1 MVDSDRLQAAY
12 QTVRADLLAECDPS
26 GHWTGLLSSSP
37 LSTATAISALALAER
52 HAPLNASGR
61 FADEFRESRL
71 SELLVASVHWLARHQ
86 NPDGGWGDTDKSVSN
101 IATTMLVRAALQFTG
116 VPADHPCMIEAADAY
131 IARSGGVPALRRR
144 YGRDKTFAAPILA
157 NCALA
162 ELIPWR
168 QVPALPFELAWLP
181 QSLWRRVRLP
191 VVSYAIPALVAVGQ
205 VRYHHRKP
213 WNPVLRLIRGR
224 ALQPTRQIL
233 AEKQPASGGY
243 LEAVPLTSF
252 VVMSLA
258 SSGCADHPVAQR
270 GIRFLLDSVRPDG
283 SWPIDTNLAT
293 WNTTM
298 AVNALAA
305 GGEDLTGLRALDWL
319 LDCQQRAVH
328 PFTGAEPGGW
338 GWTDLSGGVPD
349 ADDTAGA
356 LLALWNWRRS
366 LLSRPHSEAGAAAIE
381 RILAAA
387 WSGVRWLLSLRNGDG
402 GWPTFCRGWGELP
415 FDRSGA
421 DLTAHAM
428 RALHAWRDT
437 LTSAEDLPA
446 SERHLVAEGVNT
458 AIEHGL
464 RYLQYVQQPNG
475 SWNPLWF
482 GNQFQ
487 GDESNPVYG
496 TSRVLLA
503 LRDLGRLNT
512 PIATRG
518 LDWLV
523 AAQNADG
530 GWGGRPAEAAPRR
543 PGGGKSGHNGAMSSD
558 SRTSDSRSS
567 DTWSSVS
574 NSSVSN
580 FPLSKSS
587 VSMAAA
593 AKKEAEALAAKTPPS
608 GCKLPPP
615 DRSSVEETALAVEA
629 LASCGGVG
637 KYETAARRG
646 AQWLVD
652 AVETGRH
659 QECSPIGFYFARLW
673 YYERLYPLT
682 MTIAALG
689 QSLRRFLPQ
698 TAPTGQIPVGK
709 R

>member
-1 MVDSDRLQAAY
+1 MVDGDRLQAAY
-12 QTVRADLLAECDPS
+12 QTARSDLMAECDPS

-52 HAPLNASGR
+52 HAPTNARGR

-86 NPDGGWGDTDKSVSN
+86 NSDGGWGDTDKSLSN
-101 IATTMLVRAALQFTG
+101 IATTMLVRAALQLTG
-116 VPADHPCMIEAADAY
+116 VPADHPGMLEAADAY
-131 IARSGGVPALRRR
+131 IARTGGVPALRRR

-181 QSLWRRVRLP
+181 QSLWRRVRMP

-213 WNPVLRLIRGR
+213 WNPALYAVRHR
-224 ALQPTRQIL
+224 ALQPTREIL
-233 AEKQPASGGY
+233 AEMQPASGGY

-258 SSGCADHPVAQR
+258 SIGCADHRVTQR
-270 GIRFLLDSVRPDG
+270 GIDFLLNSVRSDG
-283 SWPIDTNLAT
+283 SWPIDSNLAT
-293 WNTTM
+293 WNTTL

-305 GGEDLTGLRALDWL
+305 GGEDLSHLRCLDWL
-319 LDCQQRAVH
+319 LGCQHQVTH

-338 GWTDLSGGVPD
+338 AWTDLSGGVPD

-356 LLALWNWRRS
+356 LLALWNWRRA
-366 LLSRPHSEAGAAAIE
+366 LLSQPSSESAAPTLQ
-381 RILAAA
+381 RILTAAYN
-387 WSGVRWLLSLRNGDG
+387 GVQWLLRLRNGDG

-421 DLTAHAM
+421 DLTAHAL

-437 LTSAEDLPA
+437 LTAAEELPTA
-446 SERHLVAEGVNT
+446 QRHLLAEGTNT

-464 RYLQYVQQPNG
+464 RYLQYVQHPNG
-475 SWNPLWF
+475 SWLPLWF

-487 GDESNPVYG
+487 PDESNPVYG
-496 TSRVLLA
+496 TTRVLLA
-503 LRDLGRLNT
+503 LRDLGRLNS
-512 PIATRG
+512 PFAQHG

-523 AAQNADG
+523 NTQNPDG
-530 GWGGRPAEAAPRR
+530 GWGGRPAEPAPRQTFNGKLPSSATTTAVPSLTTIMKR
-543 PGGGKSGHNGAMSSD
+543 DVAHGRESTPARTAGTPRVGGKLPQA
-558 SRTSDSRSS
+558 
-567 DTWSSVS
+567 
-574 NSSVSN
+574 
-580 FPLSKSS
+580 
-587 VSMAAA
+587 
-593 AKKEAEALAAKTPPS
+593 
-608 GCKLPPP
+608 GC
-615 DRSSVEETALAVEA
+615 SSVEETALAVDA
-629 LASCGGVG
+629 LASCSSAG
-637 KYETAARRG
+637 KYEQAAQRG
-646 AQWLVD
+646 AQWLVE
-652 AVETGRH
+652 AVEGGRH
-659 QECSPIGFYFARLW
+659 TECSPIGFYFARLW
-673 YYERLYPLT
+673 YYERLYPLS
-682 MTIAALG
+682 MTVAALG

-698 TAPTGQIPVGK
+698 TVPTGKIPVGK